1 MRKDRRH
8 RPFSRV
14 LIANRGEIA
23 VRIARTL
30 REMDIESIGVY
41 SEADLHAV
49 HVEVADVAVPIGPAA
64 PSASYLNI
72 PALVAAAQRTG
83 AEAVHPGYGFLSEN
97 AAFARAVQAAG
108 LTWIGPSPETQ
119 ELLGNKLAAR
129 RAVADSQVPIV
140 PGLLMALGEGE
151 PEEPAT
157 VGYPAML
164 KAASGG
170 GGRGMRRVDGPDQL
184 ASVLAG
190 ARREA
195 EATFGDP
202 TLYLERLIEPAR
214 HVEVQLLGDRHGNL
228 VCLGERD
235 CSIQRRHQKLVEE
248 SPSPAVDEALRTR
261 LYESARR
268 VAGTVAFQS
277 AATVEFLVDGEG
289 GHYFLEMNT
298 RLQVEHGV
306 TELVT
311 GLDMVAWQIRVAAG
325 ERLPSSVLE
334 ATPRGHA
341 IEVRVYAEDPYAGFR
356 PVAGTVATWRL
367 PSGPGVRVDE
377 AVRPGLPLTPEYDP
391 LLAKVMVHAPDRPAA
406 VARLRRALD
415 EMLAGGLQTDLGFHR
430 WLVDHRGF
438 ASGIYDTGFVAT
450 EWGEGPA
457 LSPEEA
463 ALAGLAAREAR
474 LDEALVGPVQGRVAR
489 AAGNAG
495 SRRPGD
501 SAWARLGREEGLQR

>member
-1 MRKDRRH
+1 
-8 RPFSRV
+8 
-14 LIANRGEIA
+14 
-23 VRIARTL
+23 
-30 REMDIESIGVY
+30 
-41 SEADLHAV
+41 
-49 HVEVADVAVPIGPAA
+49 
-64 PSASYLNI
+64 
-72 PALVAAAQRTG
+72 
-83 AEAVHPGYGFLSEN
+83 
-97 AAFARAVQAAG
+97 
-108 LTWIGPSPETQ
+108 
-119 ELLGNKLAAR
+119 
-129 RAVADSQVPIV
+129 
-140 PGLLMALGEGE
+140 
-151 PEEPAT
+151 
-157 VGYPAML
+157 
-164 KAASGG
+164 
-170 GGRGMRRVDGPDQL
+170 MRRVDGPDQL

-195 EATFGDP
+195 EAAFGDP

-228 VCLGERD
+228 VCLGDRD

-248 SPSPAVDEALRTR
+248 SPSPAVDGTLRER
-261 LYESARR
+261 LFDSARR
-268 VAGTVAFQS
+268 VAGTVAFHS

-311 GLDMVAWQIRVAAG
+311 GLDIVAWQIRIAAG
-325 ERLPSSVLE
+325 ERLPSAILE
-334 ATPRGHA
+334 ANPRGHA

-356 PVAGTVATWRL
+356 PVAGTVTTWRL

-438 ASGIYDTGFVAT
+438 ASGTYDTGFIAA
-450 EWGEGPA
+450 EWHEGPA
-457 LSPEEA
+457 LSPEEG

-474 LDEALVGPVQGRVAR
+474 LDQASVRPIEGRVAR
-489 AAGNAG
+489 TAGSAG

-501 SAWARLGREEGLQR
+501 SAWARLGREEGLRR

>member
-1 MRKDRRH
+1 VRKDRRH

-30 REMDIESIGVY
+30 REMDIESVAVY
-41 SEADLHAV
+41 SEADVQAV

-64 PSASYLNI
+64 PAASYLNI
-72 PALVAAAQRTG
+72 PALVAAARNTG

-97 AAFARAVQAAG
+97 AAFARAVEDAG

-129 RAVADSQVPIV
+129 RAAAEAEVPIV
-140 PGLLMALGEGE
+140 PGLLVPVDDGVAPSL
-151 PEEPAT
+151 AD

-164 KAASGG
+164 KAAAGG

-184 ASVLAG
+184 ALVLAS

-195 EATFGDP
+195 NAAFGDP

-214 HVEVQLLGDRHGNL
+214 HVEVQVLGDRHGNL

-248 SPSPAVDEALRTR
+248 SPSPAVDEALRER
-261 LYESARR
+261 LYSSARL

-306 TELVT
+306 TELMT
-311 GLDMVAWQIRVAAG
+311 GLDMVAWQIRIAAG
-325 ERLPSSVLE
+325 ERLPPAVLE

-356 PVAGTVATWRL
+356 PVAGTVTTWRL
-367 PSGPGVRVDE
+367 PSGPGIRVDE

-450 EWGEGPA
+450 EWREGPA
-457 LSPEEA
+457 LTPEEA
-463 ALAGLAAREAR
+463 ALAGLASREAR
-474 LDEALVGPVQGRVAR
+474 LDEASVRRMEGRVAG
-489 AAGNAG
+489 ATGSAG

-501 SAWARLGREEGLQR
+501 SAWARLGREEGLRR